1 MLEPKLKQKQ
11 NEVTYYKLNNELN
24 RPFNGSI
31 PLGKDKEA
39 VKAYFLEHVNPNTVF
54 FYTLD
59 EKLDYLIEN
68 NYIEKGFLNKYTRDF
83 VKEVFQKL
91 YNHKFRFKSFM
102 SAYKFYTQYSLKTDD
117 GSRYLERYEDRIA
130 FNALYLADGDCK
142 LAISL
147 ADEMINQR
155 YQPATPTFLNAGRK
169 RRGEFVSCFLIQP
182 TDDMNSIG
190 RTINS
195 ALQLSRIGGGVGVNL
210 SNIRASGDPIKKIEN
225 ASSGVVP
232 VMKLLED
239 SFSYSN
245 QLGQRNGA
253 GAVYLN
259 VFHPDVVSFLST
271 KKENADEKIRVKTL
285 SLGLTVPDKFYELC
299 ATDQDMY
306 LFSPYDVERFYGK
319 PFSYVNITE
328 EYENMVN
335 NPNINKSK
343 VKARD
348 LENEISKLQQESG
361 YPYILN
367 IDTTNKEN
375 PVYGTITMSNLCVTG
390 DTELL
395 TNQGYITAKELYD
408 TQENLNITIDRRT
421 MEFNALDKGVEQVKA
436 IPMHLTAK
444 NADIYELVTR
454 QGFSIKSTAWHKYYV
469 KRDDVIIKI
478 PMNEINIGDR
488 VLVQSGEGS
497 RFGSNDDKEL
507 AYIMGVTTGDG
518 TLSYSRKG
526 LPNARIILHQD
537 KVEFREEIE
546 DAVAKIIERYLPDR
560 TLKHNANLYPH
571 FVEKEQAGKT
581 FLSMN
586 SFILGEVLNGFGFN
600 KESKLELPRYIKNGT
615 KEVQQKYLSGLFQ
628 MDGCVN
634 ANQKYKSM
642 SIELVTIS
650 KTLARG
656 IQKIILNLGVYSS
669 IYTRDKRIAFLPD
682 SNRDMVETKCRA
694 TYRVTIQDRNSRET
708 FAEIVEL
715 KSKDVEKMK
724 EFNKTLSKKS
734 RRPKH
739 DYTAEVVSISHVG
752 KEDVYDTTQKDYSS
766 LIFNGIVTGNCSEI
780 LQVQEVSEIN
790 DDQTYKTLGTDI
802 SCNLG
807 STNIPNLLK
816 SNDFEKSVDTMV
828 RALTFVTNT
837 SSIDSVPSIKN
848 GNDKAHTIGLG
859 AMGLHTAFAMNQIM
873 YGSPE

>member
-24 RPFNGSI
+24 RPVNGSI

-68 NYIEKGFLNKYTRDF
+68 NYIEEEFLNKYTREF

-130 FNALYLADGDCK
+130 FNALYLADGDNK

-375 PVYGTITMSNLCVTG
+375 PVYGTITMSNLC
-390 DTELL
+390 
-395 TNQGYITAKELYD
+395 
-408 TQENLNITIDRRT
+408 
-421 MEFNALDKGVEQVKA
+421 
-436 IPMHLTAK
+436 
-444 NADIYELVTR
+444 
-454 QGFSIKSTAWHKYYV
+454 
-469 KRDDVIIKI
+469 
-478 PMNEINIGDR
+478 
-488 VLVQSGEGS
+488 
-497 RFGSNDDKEL
+497 
-507 AYIMGVTTGDG
+507 
-518 TLSYSRKG
+518 
-526 LPNARIILHQD
+526 
-537 KVEFREEIE
+537 
-546 DAVAKIIERYLPDR
+546 
-560 TLKHNANLYPH
+560 
-571 FVEKEQAGKT
+571 
-581 FLSMN
+581 
-586 SFILGEVLNGFGFN
+586 
-600 KESKLELPRYIKNGT
+600 
-615 KEVQQKYLSGLFQ
+615 
-628 MDGCVN
+628 
-634 ANQKYKSM
+634 
-642 SIELVTIS
+642 
-650 KTLARG
+650 
-656 IQKIILNLGVYSS
+656 
-669 IYTRDKRIAFLPD
+669 
-682 SNRDMVETKCRA
+682 
-694 TYRVTIQDRNSRET
+694 
-708 FAEIVEL
+708 
-715 KSKDVEKMK
+715 
-724 EFNKTLSKKS
+724 
-734 RRPKH
+734 
-739 DYTAEVVSISHVG
+739 
-752 KEDVYDTTQKDYSS
+752 
-766 LIFNGIVTGNCSEI
+766 SEI

-873 YGSPE
+873 YGSPESIELTDAYFLALNYYTLLSSNQIARQRGESFYNFDKSDYYSGKYFDKYTEEEFSFKSEKVSKIFENIDIPSTWDWLRLKEDVRLYGLYHQNRLAIAPTGSISYVNETSASLHPITRLIEERQEKKTGKTYYPAPHLSNETLPFYKSAYDIDMRKIIDVYATAQKHIDQGMSLTLFMRSEIEEGMYEWKNGRTNKLTTRDLNILRNYAWRNGIKTIYYVRTFTDNSEEIGSNECENCSI

>member
-24 RPFNGSI
+24 RPVNGSI

-68 NYIEKGFLNKYTRDF
+68 NYIEKEFLNKYTRDF

-130 FNALYLADGDCK
+130 FNALYLADGDCE
-142 LAISL
+142 LAINL

-195 ALQLSRIGGGVGVNL
+195 ALQLSRIGGGVGVGL

-328 EYENMVN
+328 EYESMVN
-335 NPNINKSK
+335 NPAINKSK

-375 PVYGTITMSNLCVTG
+375 PVYGTITMSNL
-390 DTELL
+390 
-395 TNQGYITAKELYD
+395 
-408 TQENLNITIDRRT
+408 
-421 MEFNALDKGVEQVKA
+421 
-436 IPMHLTAK
+436 
-444 NADIYELVTR
+444 
-454 QGFSIKSTAWHKYYV
+454 
-469 KRDDVIIKI
+469 
-478 PMNEINIGDR
+478 
-488 VLVQSGEGS
+488 
-497 RFGSNDDKEL
+497 
-507 AYIMGVTTGDG
+507 
-518 TLSYSRKG
+518 
-526 LPNARIILHQD
+526 
-537 KVEFREEIE
+537 
-546 DAVAKIIERYLPDR
+546 
-560 TLKHNANLYPH
+560 
-571 FVEKEQAGKT
+571 
-581 FLSMN
+581 
-586 SFILGEVLNGFGFN
+586 
-600 KESKLELPRYIKNGT
+600 
-615 KEVQQKYLSGLFQ
+615 
-628 MDGCVN
+628 
-634 ANQKYKSM
+634 
-642 SIELVTIS
+642 
-650 KTLARG
+650 
-656 IQKIILNLGVYSS
+656 
-669 IYTRDKRIAFLPD
+669 
-682 SNRDMVETKCRA
+682 
-694 TYRVTIQDRNSRET
+694 
-708 FAEIVEL
+708 
-715 KSKDVEKMK
+715 
-724 EFNKTLSKKS
+724 
-734 RRPKH
+734 
-739 DYTAEVVSISHVG
+739 
-752 KEDVYDTTQKDYSS
+752 
-766 LIFNGIVTGNCSEI
+766 CSEI

-873 YGSPE
+873 YGSPESIELTDAYFLALNYYTLLSSNQIARQRGESFYNFDKSDYYSGKYFDRYTEEEFSFKSEKVSKIFENIEIPSTWDWLRLKEDVRLYGLYHQNRLAIAPTGSISYVNETSASLHPITRLIEERQEKKTGKTYYPAPHLSNETLPFYKSAYDIDMRRVIDVYATAQKHIDQGMSLTLFMRSEIEEGMYEWKNGRTNKLTTRDLNILRNYAWRNGIKTIYYVRTFTDNSEEIGSNECENCSI